1 MGPILPNDASVATA
15 DEQWLFHMPVL
26 FAVTLPDGSRTR
38 RPVMRRKVEGQW
50 RYRLATHEEEADFMS
65 REAW

>member
-1 MGPILPNDASVATA
+1 MLNNAPVATA
-15 DEQWLFHMPVL
+15 DEEWLPHMPFL

-38 RPVMRRKVEGQW
+38 RPVMRRKVAGQW
-50 RYRLATHEEEADFMS
+50 RYRLATREEEADFVS